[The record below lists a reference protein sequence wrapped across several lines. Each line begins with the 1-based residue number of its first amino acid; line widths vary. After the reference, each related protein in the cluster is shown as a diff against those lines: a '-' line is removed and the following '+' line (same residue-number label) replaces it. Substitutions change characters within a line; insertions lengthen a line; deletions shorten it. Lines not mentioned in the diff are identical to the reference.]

1 MATTTNYSWTTPD
14 DTALVKDGASA
25 IRALGTAIDTSMNTA
40 LGTKKAGMVLLNTTS
55 FSAVSSV
62 SLPASTFTTT
72 YNRYKIDFRALTS
85 IAGTDI
91 DGRLRASG
99 TDASATDY
107 YHQLARASGA
117 AFYAERTNLNRWYI
131 AGSVGDTTGETASM
145 FEIINPAQSVK
156 TTAVAVHTGQPG
168 TTGSILSYTMA
179 YLHNLTTSYDS
190 MSFIPSSG
198 TITGTVSVYGYNK

>member
-1 MATTTNYSWTTPD
+1 MATTTKMAIPYPASTD
-14 DTALVKDGASA
+14 LVKDGATNMQSLA
-25 IRALGTAIDTSMNTA
+25 TQVDNKSGLILIS
-40 LGTKKAGMVLLNTTS
+40 TTS

-72 YNRYKIDFRALTS
+72 FDRYKIDFKALTS

-99 TDASATDY
+99 TDASGTDY
-107 YHQLARASGA
+107 YHQLSRASGA
-117 AFYAERTNLNRWYI
+117 AFYAERSNLNRWYI
-131 AGSVGDTTGETASM
+131 AGSVGDTSGETTSM
-145 FEIINPAQSVK
+145 FEVVNPAQSVK
-156 TTAVAVHTGQPG
+156 TNAVAVHTAQPG
-168 TTGSILSYTMA
+168 TTGSILTYTMA

-198 TITGTVSVYGYNK
+198 TITGTVSVYAYNN